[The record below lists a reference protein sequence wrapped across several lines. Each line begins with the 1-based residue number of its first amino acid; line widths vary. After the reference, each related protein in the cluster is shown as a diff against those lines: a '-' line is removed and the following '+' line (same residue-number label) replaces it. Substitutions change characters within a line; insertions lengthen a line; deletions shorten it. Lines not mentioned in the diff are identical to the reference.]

1 MGDDSIKDEDEHI
14 DSVSERFRYLLDMLK
29 KDYIKEDVDEVVVS
43 TVLMY
48 DGILGCSYFMS
59 REELHQIVDE
69 ILSAVNETDE
79 TAEAVEMLKNST
91 LH

>member
-14 DSVSERFRYLLDMLK
+14 DSVSERFRYLLEMLK
-29 KDYIKEDVDEVVVS
+29 EDYIKEDVDEVVVS

>member
-1 MGDDSIKDEDEHI
+1 MGDDSMNDEDERL
-14 DSVSERFRYLLDMLK
+14 DSISERFRYLLDMLK
-29 KDYIKEDVDEVVVS
+29 EDYIKEDVDEVVVS

-59 REELHQIVDE
+59 REELHQVVDE
-69 ILSAVNETDE
+69 ILDTVADADE
-79 TAEAVEMLKNST
+79 EAEAIEMSKSST